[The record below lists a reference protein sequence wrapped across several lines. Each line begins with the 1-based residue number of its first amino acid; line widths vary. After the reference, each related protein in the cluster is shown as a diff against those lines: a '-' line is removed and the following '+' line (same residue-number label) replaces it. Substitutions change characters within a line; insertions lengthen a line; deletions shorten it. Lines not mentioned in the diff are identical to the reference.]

1 MFVGCAVVQDRVVNA
16 LKSMS
21 SAENLSVDAADT
33 AAFDEFVRISE
44 PKLRHALT
52 AAFGPVD
59 GRAAAVDALS
69 WAWEHWNQV
78 REMTNPVGY
87 LFRVGQTAARRSFA
101 RPFPIDAIVE
111 ADGVTLPLDRDLL
124 RALHALSEQQRLVVL
139 LVHAFAW
146 TIRDTAEALELA
158 PSTVQT
164 HAERGLGRLRQ
175 LLEQTP

>member
-1 MFVGCAVVQDRVVNA
+1 MCADCAVVQDLVVNA
-16 LKSMS
+16 LRLMS
-21 SAENLSVDAADT
+21 SVESLRVDNGDT
-33 AAFDEFVRISE
+33 AAFDEFVKASE
-44 PKLRHALT
+44 PRLRHALT

-69 WAWEHWNQV
+69 WAWEHWDQV
-78 REMTNPVGY
+78 RDMANPVGY
-87 LFRVGQTAARRSFA
+87 LFRVGQTTARRSWA
-101 RPFPIDAIVE
+101 RPFPIEAVVE

-139 LVHAFAW
+139 LLHAFAW

-164 HAERGLGRLRQ
+164 HAERGLARLRQ